1 MRPGFRQDDE
11 MEEYPIRILEELS
24 MGTAFWLRRFAWI
37 YTIAFAVI
45 GASQYLL
52 RGRTPADAATQAAI
66 WGGIAAVVFTA
77 GRIRQSRR
85 GEHCALCRD
94 TPEMQ

>member
-1 MRPGFRQDDE
+1 
-11 MEEYPIRILEELS
+11 

-37 YTIAFAVI
+37 YAIAFVVI

-52 RGRTPADAATQAAI
+52 RGRSLADAATQAAI
-66 WGGIAAVVFTA
+66 WAAVAATVFTA
-77 GRIRQSRR
+77 ARIRQSRR
-85 GEHCALCRD
+85 GEQCALCRD